1 MASELPTSTTVGN
14 TRLTMTALRIT
25 GANSCELSCRINASI
40 YEADPDDVDTI
51 KGNLPNAAAQPSKSS
66 SAAAFSVRVVLYDS
80 KGRLITSATK

>member
-25 GANSCELSCRINASI
+25 GAASCELSCRINASI

-51 KGNLPNAAAQPSKSS
+51 KGNLPNAAAAIKKQLGGRV
-66 SAAAFSVRVVLYDS
+66 SVRVVLYDS